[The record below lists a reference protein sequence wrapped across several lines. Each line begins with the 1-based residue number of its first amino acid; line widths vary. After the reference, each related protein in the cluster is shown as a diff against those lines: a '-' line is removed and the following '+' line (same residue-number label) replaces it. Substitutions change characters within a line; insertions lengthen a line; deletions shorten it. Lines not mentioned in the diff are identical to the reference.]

1 MREQVLWRKV
11 ARIIMRLAERLQI
24 SPERALAIFY
34 DTRTCSMLHDS
45 KYGLHLMS
53 DDYILN
59 DLLRE
64 LGDRQWVLTL
74 LDHNSGYPMQSHG
87 ALAHVKIRIN
97 FLQNSV

>member
-64 LGDRQWVLTL
+64 LGDFDRVSQTKCRKTRTQRLE
-74 LDHNSGYPMQSHG
+74 
-87 ALAHVKIRIN
+87 
-97 FLQNSV
+97 

>member
-11 ARIIMRLAERLQI
+11 ARIIMRLA
-24 SPERALAIFY
+24 ERALAIFY

-59 DLLRE
+59 DLLEE
-64 LGDRQWVLTL
+64 LRDRQ
-74 LDHNSGYPMQSHG
+74 
-87 ALAHVKIRIN
+87 
-97 FLQNSV
+97 

>member
-53 DDYILN
+53 DDY
-59 DLLRE
+59 R
-64 LGDRQWVLTL
+64 
-74 LDHNSGYPMQSHG
+74 
-87 ALAHVKIRIN
+87 
-97 FLQNSV
+97 

>member
-53 DDYILN
+53 DYILN
-59 DLLRE
+59 DLLNE
-64 LGDRQWVLTL
+64 LRDRQ
-74 LDHNSGYPMQSHG
+74 
-87 ALAHVKIRIN
+87 
-97 FLQNSV
+97 

>member
-34 DTRTCSMLHDS
+34 DTRTCSMLHDN

-59 DLLRE
+59 DLLEE
-64 LGDRQWVLTL
+64 LRDRQ
-74 LDHNSGYPMQSHG
+74 
-87 ALAHVKIRIN
+87 
-97 FLQNSV
+97 

>member
-1 MREQVLWRKV
+1 MRELVLWRKV

-59 DLLRE
+59 DLLEE
-64 LGDRQWVLTL
+64 LRDRQ
-74 LDHNSGYPMQSHG
+74 
-87 ALAHVKIRIN
+87 
-97 FLQNSV
+97 

>member
-34 DTRTCSMLHDS
+34 DTRTCSMC
-45 KYGLHLMS
+45 

-59 DLLRE
+59 DLLEE
-64 LGDRQWVLTL
+64 LRDRQ
-74 LDHNSGYPMQSHG
+74 
-87 ALAHVKIRIN
+87 
-97 FLQNSV
+97 

>member
-34 DTRTCSMLHDS
+34 DS

-64 LGDRQWVLTL
+64 LGDRQ
-74 LDHNSGYPMQSHG
+74 
-87 ALAHVKIRIN
+87 
-97 FLQNSV
+97 

>member
-53 DDYILN
+53 DDYILDFCQL
-59 DLLRE
+59 DLT
-64 LGDRQWVLTL
+64 D
-74 LDHNSGYPMQSHG
+74 
-87 ALAHVKIRIN
+87 
-97 FLQNSV
+97 